1 VTSSPESRDRK
12 AERRSR
18 FRSNWRW
25 SYEDRQRGSVE
36 RGAHGEALPGKA
48 KRDNWLTSGDGSVSL
63 TARKHGDLLEVTFWN
78 NATKKNNVVVFDLTN
93 DGVIGQA
100 SHHGFQK
107 AKDAAFRSVTE

>member
-1 VTSSPESRDRK
+1 MKIGSGAQLS
-12 AERRSR
+12 AEHTAKHFS
-18 FRSNWRW
+18 
-25 SYEDRQRGSVE
+25 
-36 RGAHGEALPGKA
+36 PGKA
-48 KRDNWLTSGDGSVSL
+48 KRDNWLTSGDWSVSL